1 MTVLQRTP
9 LYDAHLRLGGQ
20 MVAFAGWEMP
30 VQYAGKGL
38 VAEHEA
44 TRTAVGLFDVSH
56 MGEILVEGPEALA
69 EVNRLVSNDISKL
82 EDGDACYNVLCHED
96 GGAVDDL
103 YVYRLGAERFFVVVN
118 ASNADKDF
126 AHMQRV
132 ARKPELFHNRCKDF
146 AQIAVQGPNASALLA
161 RVSPGDAI
169 GLPRNKIRVHGF
181 RGANLL
187 VATTGYTGE
196 AGFEVYCPP
205 EVADALW
212 TALLEAGADLGVTP
226 VGLGARDTLRLEMGF
241 PLYGHE
247 LDDQTSGYEARVG
260 WAIKP
265 KKEGGFVG
273 GEALQRLQA
282 AGLPKKLVG
291 LELIDR
297 GVPRAD
303 CQVLHNGAVVGKV
316 TSGTHSPT
324 AKKPIALAYVPPSL
338 SALGTELSVDIRGQ
352 AKRAVVVAFPF
363 VKPGSVFPQ

>member
-1 MTVLQRTP
+1 
-9 LYDAHLRLGGQ
+9 
-20 MVAFAGWEMP
+20 
-30 VQYAGKGL
+30 
-38 VAEHEA
+38 
-44 TRTAVGLFDVSH
+44 
-56 MGEILVEGPEALA
+56 
-69 EVNRLVSNDISKL
+69 
-82 EDGDACYNVLCHED
+82 
-96 GGAVDDL
+96 
-103 YVYRLGAERFFVVVN
+103 
-118 ASNADKDF
+118 
-126 AHMQRV
+126 MQRV

-169 GLPRNKIRVHGF
+169 GLPRNKIRVHSF

-265 KKEGGFVG
+265 KKVGGFVG
-273 GEALQRLQA
+273 GDALIRLQA

-303 CQVLHNGAVVGKV
+303 CQVLHNGEVVGKV